1 VDETYV
7 LEVDRTGTFS
17 APSRGTDPRLVKE
30 AVLTLGALYLLLREH
45 PDFAST
51 ELSRGS
57 YVGLA
62 VARAVTW
69 FQITDW
75 LFGPTSGRR
84 TRLGQWMA
92 MIEQRVGDAEPW
104 FEIIRSLAE
113 ELGVRPA
120 WMWRLLDWTI
130 QAPVD
135 EGLASKEFRD
145 RLRAYE
151 QQQNVP
157 VRSDYIIEIRLTDEE
172 SNGAEIHRL
181 LYRRAEPR
189 DFSDIVIYRRAELGG
204 PSDTVVAVAEAK
216 HSPGDSGQPE
226 SQTSFNDYSQML
238 RRFLQ
243 HRTGTPPEEVQ
254 RVLAPIQPR
263 DTTSRSPAESEA
275 YTLPSDLLAAYHR
288 LVDKR
293 FSEGLTPGEEME
305 LREVSRKLD
314 SAELSTPIERAIEAK
329 STHEHQK
336 SLEVLN
342 DVIAQLKSLQR

>member
-1 VDETYV
+1 VDEAYV

-17 APSRGTDPRLVKE
+17 APAKDTDPRLVKE

-62 VARAVTW
+62 VARAVIW
-69 FQITDW
+69 FQIADW
-75 LFGPTSGRR
+75 LFGATGRRR

-92 MIEQRVGDAEPW
+92 SIEQRVGDAEPW
-104 FEIIRSLAE
+104 FEIIRPLSE

-130 QAPVD
+130 QAPAD
-135 EGLASKEFRD
+135 EGLVSKKFRD

-181 LYRRAEPR
+181 LYRRAELK

-204 PSDTVVAVAEAK
+204 SPDAVLELFEAK
-216 HSPGDSGQPE
+216 HSHGGTGQPG
-226 SQTSFNDYSQML
+226 SQTSFNDFTQML

-243 HRTGTPPEEVQ
+243 HRTPPEEVQ
-254 RVLAPIQPR
+254 RVLAPLRPQV
-263 DTTSRSPAESEA
+263 TASRSPAEPEA
-275 YTLPSDLLAAYHR
+275 FTLPSDLLAAYHR

-293 FSEGLTPGEEME
+293 FNEGLTPAEEME

-314 SAELSTPIERAIEAK
+314 SAELSTPIERAVDAK
-329 STHEHQK
+329 STHEHQE

-342 DVIAQLKSLQR
+342 EVIARLKSLQR